1 MALDTSKFLG
11 GDGSAGSPYIIH
23 NADAFLALFE
33 LYAQDTTL
41 NGKYFNFVSDI
52 DLTYL
57 SELSTVLSEPGQSG
71 DEVGVHLKDAVL
83 NGNGHKITFPTL
95 VKVAGAVGS
104 LFYAGTW
111 NNFHFVFNGADSLL
125 TAIFYQSSTSASDGS
140 VLNYCRL
147 SGVLNNINDSV
158 IYHAANIHNCIND
171 IVIDDEPGEYITNRG
186 TLPGDSYYIEG
197 ANPYNSSQ
205 DGYIAQVDKLTAA
218 SYANLDPTEWDISDG
233 LIPTP
238 KLKPYTGL
246 PVTRVAGITK
256 IDGVPTKRRI
266 TVQDL
271 NSGRVARMFSDALT
285 GEFSIQTSPHKANLT
300 VIVDDEMGNQIKE
313 NTAYA
318 LGDIVYPADYVGI
331 VYVCTT
337 AGTTH
342 SELPSSYPTSGD
354 FTSGTAA
361 FSAKPIN
368 KPQVFSP
375 VKPEIILE

>member
-23 NADAFLALFE
+23 DADALLAI
-33 LYAQDTTL
+33 
-41 NGKYFNFVSDI
+41 FNNQHTDGSARNKKFILVADI

-57 SELSTVLSEPGQSG
+57 PSLSGTSTQCENSLLDGSGHCIYFPYFSPSTLSSGLQLSNVELNFSGGGFSSVSIFDDRTNSQYSHSRFTSVLFSGFLDSGGRLTTLARDYFIDCVANLASAAYITTSTSGTVNYNYVINGTAALS
-71 DEVGVHLKDAVL
+71 
-83 NGNGHKITFPTL
+83 
-95 VKVAGAVGS
+95 GAVE
-104 LFYAGTW
+104 
-111 NNFHFVFNGADSLL
+111 V
-125 TAIFYQSSTSASDGS
+125 S
-140 VLNYCRL
+140 VE
-147 SGVLNNINDSV
+147 DSV
-158 IYHAANIHNCIND
+158 VAS
-171 IVIDDEPGEYITNRG
+171 
-186 TLPGDSYYIEG
+186 SY
-197 ANPYNSSQ
+197 P
-205 DGYIAQVDKLTAA
+205 
-218 SYANLDPTEWDISDG
+218 NLDTENWDISDG

-331 VYVCTT
+331 VYVCTS